1 LEQAMAVP
9 TEAALSALA
18 PLVGAGVRP
27 AGDADAVMGVR
38 PAVVVE
44 PADEDEIAAVLA
56 WAHRAAAT
64 VLVRGGGTQ
73 LGMGAPP
80 SAGDIVLSM
89 ARLNAQLEHA
99 PHDQTTTVQA
109 GMRLVDV
116 QAVLAETNQW
126 LALDPVLR
134 PEATIGGV
142 IATNASGARRLR
154 YGGVRDALIGIR
166 VVLADGTI
174 AKGGGKVVKNV
185 AGYDL
190 PKLFVG
196 SLGTLGVIVAAT
208 FRLYPLPVA
217 SRTIVCASP
226 DLALAPL
233 ATLIAR
239 VRASTLVPTSID
251 LASAAGSPGAEL
263 AIRFESG
270 VAPAVDDQA
279 ATVARLVGECGLEVT
294 QDLTGADERRFWQAL
309 DGALEASAAES
320 AALTVKASL
329 LPAQVVRWLG
339 ELAGLAAATS
349 VAARFRAHAGHG
361 IVYARLTGTADAL
374 ASAVD
379 RLRAAA
385 SAGRG
390 SLVVSDAPSE
400 LAARLDVWGP
410 VAALDVMRRIKER
423 FDPNATLNPGRFV
436 GGL

>member
-1 LEQAMAVP
+1 
-9 TEAALSALA
+9 
-18 PLVGAGVRP
+18 
-27 AGDADAVMGVR
+27 MGVR

-116 QAVLAETNQW
+116 QAALAETNQW
-126 LALDPVLR
+126 LALDPMLR

-217 SRTIVCASP
+217 SRTIIVCASQ
-226 DLALAPL
+226 DLAPL

-251 LASAAGSPGAEL
+251 LASAEGSSGAEL

-279 ATVARLVGECGLEVT
+279 ATVARLAGECGLEVT
-294 QDLTGADERRFWQAL
+294 QDLTGAEERRFWQAL

-329 LPAQVVRWLG
+329 LPAQVVSWLG
-339 ELAGLAAATS
+339 ELTGLAAAMS
-349 VAARFRAHAGHG
+349 VAARYRAHAGHG
-361 IVYARLTGTADAL
+361 IVYARLSGTADAL
-374 ASAVD
+374 ASAVE

-385 SAGRG
+385 SA
-390 SLVVSDAPSE
+390 
-400 LAARLDVWGP
+400 WGP